1 MAYNLSDEEIV
12 RRLVTDPEW
21 VLFYQRSR
29 LKYLLP
35 AMAQAYLLVGKVQEE
50 LIESQKRDE
59 ERAIIIRETRRPE
72 CIANWPECENGTYH
86 PKCCRFPKSCSCG
99 T

>member
-12 RRLVTDPEW
+12 RRAVNDPEW
-21 VLFYQRSR
+21 VLFYHR
-29 LKYLLP
+29 LHLKLLLP

-50 LIESQKRDE
+50 LIASQKRDE
-59 ERAIIIRETRRPE
+59 ELATTIRETRRPE
-72 CIANWPECENGTYH
+72 CVANWPECENGTYH

-99 T
+99 G